1 MCRIDLQGN
10 LRLRSITQRRSNMLA
25 VLNWL
30 ISAAEQLWSL
40 TPRQRKRRLSQQVAH
55 LVDQHLAHLIRVRAE
70 ALSFDCSGR
79 PKFQDWSD
87 EIDRFLNS
95 QVTAAIGERER
106 RLLLKHRNELK
117 LMIAVR
123 VASAISSHPLYQ

>member
-1 MCRIDLQGN
+1 
-10 LRLRSITQRRSNMLA
+10 MLA
-25 VLNWL
+25 VVNWL
-30 ISAAEQLWSL
+30 VSAAGRLWSL
-40 TPRQRKRRLSQQVAH
+40 TPHQRKRRLSSQVAS

-70 ALSFDCSGR
+70 ALSFDRSGR
-79 PKFQDWSD
+79 PAFQDWND

-95 QVTAAIGERER
+95 QVTGAIGESEH
-106 RLLLKHRNELK
+106 RLLHKHRNELK

>member
-1 MCRIDLQGN
+1 
-10 LRLRSITQRRSNMLA
+10 MLA
-25 VLNWL
+25 VVNWL
-30 ISAAEQLWSL
+30 ISAAERLWSL
-40 TPRQRKRRLSQQVAH
+40 TPHQRKRQLSQQVAY

-70 ALSFDCSGR
+70 ALSYDRAGR
-79 PKFQDWSD
+79 PTFQDWND

-95 QVTAAIGERER
+95 QVMAAIGESER
-106 RLLLKHRNELK
+106 RLLLKHRSELR